1 MGAAKK
7 LFNFYINS
15 SIHVSLAV
23 ISLVVVTCVHFEIPV
38 RESLVIFIFFGC
50 ICGYNFVK
58 FAGITG
64 LHHRSLTRKLRI
76 IQIFTGFC
84 LLACALAAFY
94 VEIEVLIWSGFFGI
108 FTLLYALP
116 IFSKRRNLRSI
127 SGLKI
132 FIIAFVWAGVTVVLP
147 LIPFRN
153 VILDNLTLEFS
164 QRFLLVLV
172 WILPFEIRDLKYDL
186 EQLGTLPQQMGVTK
200 TKLLGIFLLVIVI
213 SLEFFKKGTGAEGSF
228 YALLLICVLTGILVW
243 KSKEE
248 QSRYFSAFWVEGI
261 PVVWLVLLWLFGS
274 F

>member
-15 SIHVSLAV
+15 SIHVALAV
-23 ISLVVVTCVHFEIPV
+23 LSLVLITWMEFNVEADKNLI
-38 RESLVIFIFFGC
+38 LFIFFGT

-58 FAGITG
+58 YAGITG
-64 LHHRSLTRKLRI
+64 LHHRSLTKRLRF
-76 IQIFTGFC
+76 IQVFTLICLVGFLISAFLVGFQV
-84 LLACALAAFY
+84 LL
-94 VEIEVLIWSGFFGI
+94 WSAFFGI

-116 IFSKRRNLRSI
+116 VFSKRRNLRSV
-127 SGLKI
+127 SGIKI
-132 FIIAFVWAGVTVVLP
+132 FIIAFVWAGVTVILP
-147 LIPFRN
+147 IIPLKNAIFDALA
-153 VILDNLTLEFS
+153 VEFL

-200 TKLLGIFLLVIVI
+200 TKLFGVFLLLVILVM
-213 SLEFFKKGTGAEGSF
+213 EFFQPGKGAEASF
-228 YALLLICVLTGILVW
+228 YALLLILVVTGILVW

-248 QSRYFSAFWVEGI
+248 QSTYYSAFWVEGI
-261 PVVWLVLLWLFGS
+261 PILWLGALWLFRS